1 MGAKKHHPH
10 RDCDYRIYLTNLFR
24 KLWEQ
29 HVMWTRSFI
38 ISTAANLGDLELV
51 TQRLLRNPVDIAEV
65 LRWYYGAQPA
75 GEFER
80 LLTAHLTIAGQLVTA
95 AKQGDDDAVTDL
107 RRQWYANADTIAA
120 FLAELNPCWIE
131 EWWRSMLY
139 EHLELTEQEAIH
151 RLNGDYAKDIDIYD
165 KIEEEAL
172 KMADEMANGIIR
184 QFGF

>member
-38 ISTAANLGDLELV
+38 ISTAADLGDLELV
-51 TQRLLRNPVDIAEV
+51 TQRLLRNPVDTAEV
-65 LRWYYGAQPA
+65 LRWYYGAEKA
-75 GEFER
+75 NEFER
-80 LLTAHLTIAGQLVTA
+80 LLTAHLNIAGQLVNA
-95 AKQGDDDAVTDL
+95 AKQGDAAAVADL
-107 RRQWYANADTIAA
+107 RKQWYANADEIAA
-120 FLAELNPCWIE
+120 FLAAINPCWIE
-131 EWWRSMLY
+131 EWWRSMFY
-139 EHLELTEQEAIH
+139 EHLELTEQEAVY
-151 RLNGDYAKDIDIYD
+151 RLNGEYAKDIAIYD